1 MAGERDG
8 RAVHRIQVAAPAGVV
23 YAVLADAANLPL
35 YFAPSVH
42 VEQLD
47 ADGGHERLRMWFLV
61 GGRLESWTSWRTL
74 DPVERRIE
82 IRPEGPGSPLESM
95 RGMVSIRDRGP
106 HASEL
111 ELRYGFATADGPA
124 AGHLWPGRV
133 ADLNIRTQLTQLKR
147 FAEHWSRLDDL
158 VLNCEDSVRVQGPA
172 EAAYDFLYRAGD
184 WPAHVA
190 HISAA
195 QVSEQAP
202 GIQRLTLRTPA
213 GDGVHT
219 SESVRICFP
228 HAGRIVHKQTT
239 PAPLLAAH
247 TGEWSLTEDEHGATL
262 TSRQTVVLCEEDIPA
277 LLGEGSDL
285 ADARRQVHA
294 ALTRDC
300 RELLT
305 LAKQHAESS
314 VRMLVP
320 PPAPSARGH
329 LENTWSRPP
338 RPDRGRPATGTV
350 AAGHPAHSV
359 PVPDRPGPRLSVL
372 RLPGLRLPSCGC
384 LLPSGRPPRPG
395 YAHGRCRSG
404 DGGGSGDAGSGAAG
418 VRGGAGATGRRE
430 SSGPPGTGLRT
441 TLRTRPAALPA
452 GRRPARPRRPSS
464 RLRRPGRL
472 PFS

>member
-47 ADGGHERLRMWFLV
+47 ADGGGERLRMWFLV

-82 IRPEGPGSPLESM
+82 IRPEAPGSPLEPM
-95 RGMVSIRDRGP
+95 RGVVSIRDRGP

-111 ELRYGFATADGPA
+111 ELRYGFAAADGPA

-158 VLNCEDSVRVQGPA
+158 VLSCEDSVRVQGPA

-213 GDGVHT
+213 GDGVRT

-247 TGEWSLTEDEHGATL
+247 TGEWSLTEDERGATL

-320 PPAPSARGH
+320 P
-329 LENTWSRPP
+329 SRP
-338 RPDRGRPATGTV
+338 V
-350 AAGHPAHSV
+350 
-359 PVPDRPGPRLSVL
+359 
-372 RLPGLRLPSCGC
+372 C
-384 LLPSGRPPRPG
+384 
-395 YAHGRCRSG
+395 
-404 DGGGSGDAGSGAAG
+404 
-418 VRGGAGATGRRE
+418 
-430 SSGPPGTGLRT
+430 
-441 TLRTRPAALPA
+441 
-452 GRRPARPRRPSS
+452 
-464 RLRRPGRL
+464 
-472 PFS
+472 